1 MSLSGP
7 DWVKL
12 NKLLDEALELEPEH
26 RARWV
31 DSLPPEYSGL
41 SDTLRDLLLRP
52 SAAETSEVL
61 LGPPAVRGIP
71 FAAVASGEVVGP
83 YRLIRELGAGG
94 TATVWLA
101 ERADGSLRRQV
112 ALKLPRMAW
121 LDRGL
126 AERLNSER
134 DILASLEHPSIARLY
149 DAGVDAAGRPY
160 LALEYVEGVPLDRYA
175 TEHGLSVAQ
184 RLSLFVVV
192 ARAVAFAH
200 ARLIVHRDLKPTNI
214 LVKPNGEIG
223 LLDFGIARL
232 LQPESLHDLHLTR
245 GGARA
250 LTPLYAAPEQF
261 SSQPITVA
269 TDVYSL
275 GVLLYWLLSERSPY
289 ELRRDS
295 LADLEDAIVNR
306 DPLPLTKGMTG
317 KAAKALRGDLEM
329 IVRKAMSKQP
339 ADRYETVSAFID
351 DIERYQK
358 NLPVRAQP
366 ERYSYRVRKFVR
378 RNRVSVLAA
387 SVTATALVF
396 GLSIAVWQE
405 RLAQLE
411 AQRAE
416 RIKSFIASIFTQAVP
431 KQGVGGVVT
440 ASDLLTAA
448 NRRVEVELGNNR
460 ADKSELQTMIGQSF
474 LALSE
479 PANAVPVLRE
489 ALANCDA
496 RVDRERCEL
505 HGAVLLAE
513 SLLGARDKEGAL
525 AVLDQHLPND
535 VSRSAGAIEHI
546 VDGWR
551 TRGEILT
558 AMNRQDD
565 AMAAFSRASEIA
577 EQSLDK
583 NHRAALELLVSKADN
598 LAYFSRTPEEQAA
611 YLAAGEEAFRRVTA
625 ARGQLRPDTLLTHAE
640 RVYSLALVAVGRG
653 SEALPITRRIVE
665 DTRRLDAGDTQR
677 VGDVEWALAV
687 ALANL
692 GILDEA
698 IPLMLHVVD
707 HEAQR
712 GADANVWLMERF
724 TTLGN
729 MYAQAAMPAEA
740 DEVARRWGV
749 IATQVGTAELGQR
762 LRNELTKA
770 YAAAYSGDSARV
782 HRLTQAIRDLPEC
795 PETARLESLAIDL
808 LDARWHARSH
818 SRDLALRLAEDVEAS
833 RQTPYR
839 RGKYLSSAASA
850 LLAANDK
857 ENAQRLLAS
866 AADWFGKAGLT
877 ASSVHMTDF
886 INARASLGVP
896 IGDTTVHDDLQ
907 MLVSAWQ
914 KVNPDGTPYG
924 EALYWLSRVQAAK
937 GQAETAAQTRQ
948 QAAEI
953 LKHSKLPALRLL
965 AS

>member
-1 MSLSGP
+1 MSLSGS

-12 NKLLDEALELEPEH
+12 NQLLDEALELDPADRKH
-26 RARWV
+26 WV
-31 DSLPPEYSGL
+31 ESLPPEHRGL
-41 SDTLRDLLLRP
+41 SDTLRDLLLRQGG
-52 SAAETSEVL
+52 AETSEVL
-61 LGPPAVRGIP
+61 LEAPALRGVP
-71 FAAVASGEVVGP
+71 FAAVASGDAVGP

-112 ALKLPRMAW
+112 ALKLPRIAW

-126 AERLNSER
+126 AERLNRER

-149 DAGVDAAGRPY
+149 DAGVDEAGRPY
-160 LALEYVEGVPLDRYA
+160 LALEYVEGIPLDRYVA
-175 TEHGLSVAQ
+175 EHGLSIAR
-184 RLSLFVVV
+184 RLSLFILV

-200 ARLIVHRDLKPTNI
+200 AHLIVHRDLKPTNI
-214 LVKPNGEIG
+214 LVKENGEVR

-245 GGARA
+245 AGARA
-250 LTPLYAAPEQF
+250 LTPLFAAPEQF
-261 SSQPITVA
+261 TSQPITVA

-275 GVLLYWLLSERSPY
+275 GVLLYYLLCGRSPY
-289 ELRRDS
+289 DLKRDS
-295 LADLEDAIVNR
+295 LAELEDAIVNR
-306 DPLPLTKGMTG
+306 DPLPTSR
-317 KAAKALRGDLEM
+317 ALRGDLEM
-329 IVRKAMSKQP
+329 IVRKAMSKRP
-339 ADRYETVSAFID
+339 ADRYETVSAFIE
-351 DIERYQK
+351 DIERHQK

-366 ERYSYRVRKFVR
+366 ERFSYRVGKFVK
-378 RNRVSVLAA
+378 RNRVSVIAA
-387 SVTATALVF
+387 GVATSALF
-396 GLSIAVWQE
+396 AGMSIAMWQAHV
-405 RLAQLE
+405 AQLE

-416 RIKSFIASIFTQAVP
+416 RIKSFIVSIFTQAVP

-448 NRRVEVELGNNR
+448 NKRVEAELGNR

-479 PANAVPVLRE
+479 PANAAPVLRQ
-489 ALANCDA
+489 ALTNCDA

-505 HGAVLLAE
+505 HAAVLLAE
-513 SLLGARDKEGAL
+513 SLLGSRDKEGAL
-525 AVLDQHLPND
+525 AVLDEHLPRG
-535 VSRSAGAIEHI
+535 VSQSTGAIDDI

-565 AMAAFSRASEIA
+565 AMAAYSHASEIA
-577 EQSLDK
+577 EQMLGKD
-583 NHRAALELLVSKADN
+583 HRAALELVVSKADN
-598 LAYFSRTPEEQAA
+598 HAYFARTPQEQAA
-611 YLAAGEEAFRRVTA
+611 YLAAGEEAFQRVTA
-625 ARGQLRPDTLLTHAE
+625 ARGKLRPDTLLTHAE
-640 RVYSLALVAVGRG
+640 RVYSLALVANGRG
-653 SEALPITRRIVE
+653 SDALPISRRVVE
-665 DTRRLDAGDTQR
+665 DMRRLDAGDTQR
-677 VGDVEWALAV
+677 VGDAEWALAV

-712 GADANVWLMERF
+712 DVDANAWLMERF

-729 MYAQAAMPAEA
+729 MYAQAAMPEEA
-740 DEVARRWGV
+740 DEAVRRWEQ
-749 IATQVGTAELGQR
+749 IAAQVEPVELGQR

-782 HRLTQAIRDLPEC
+782 HRLTQAIRDLPDC

-808 LDARWHARSH
+808 LDARWHSQSRS
-818 SRDLALRLAEDVEAS
+818 RELALRLAEEVEAS

-850 LLAANDK
+850 LLATNDK
-857 ENAQRLLAS
+857 ENAQRLLAL

-877 ASSVHMTDF
+877 ASSVHLTDYV
-886 INARASLGVP
+886 NARASLALLT
-896 IGDTTVHDDLQ
+896 GDATMHDDLQ
-907 MLVSAWQ
+907 ALVSAWQ

-924 EALYWLSRVQAAK
+924 EALYWLSRAQAAA
-937 GQAETAAQTRQ
+937 GQAEVAAQTRQ
-948 QAAEI
+948 QAAQI
-953 LKHSKLPALRLL
+953 LKSSPLPALRKL
-965 AS
+965 AT

>member
-1 MSLSGP
+1 MSLSGS

-12 NKLLDEALELEPEH
+12 NQLLDEALELDPADRKRWVESLGPEH
-26 RARWV
+26 
-31 DSLPPEYSGL
+31 SSL
-41 SDTLRDLLLRP
+41 SDTLRDLLLREG
-52 SAAETSEVL
+52 SAETSEVL
-61 LGPPAVRGIP
+61 LEAPVLRGVP
-71 FAAVASGEVVGP
+71 FAAVAGGELVGP

-101 ERADGSLRRQV
+101 ERADGTLRRQV
-112 ALKLPRMAW
+112 ALKLPRVAW

-126 AERLNSER
+126 AERLNRER

-160 LALEYVEGVPLDRYA
+160 LALEYVEGVPLDHYA
-175 TEHGLSVAQ
+175 AERGLSIAQ
-184 RLSLFVVV
+184 RLSLFIRV

-200 ARLIVHRDLKPTNI
+200 AHLIVHRDLKPTNI
-214 LVKPNGEIG
+214 LVKENGEVR

-245 GGARA
+245 AGSRA
-250 LTPLYAAPEQF
+250 LTPLFAAPEQF
-261 SSQPITVA
+261 TSQPITVA
-269 TDVYSL
+269 TDIYSL
-275 GVLLYWLLSERSPY
+275 GVLLYWLLYERSPY
-289 ELRRDS
+289 ELKRES
-295 LADLEDAIVNR
+295 LAELEDAIVNR
-306 DPLPLTKGMTG
+306 DPLPRT
-317 KAAKALRGDLEM
+317 RDDLEM

-339 ADRYETVSAFID
+339 ADRYETVSAFIE

-366 ERYSYRVRKFVR
+366 ERFAYRVSKFVK
-378 RNRVSVLAA
+378 RNRVSVTAA
-387 SVTATALVF
+387 GVAVSALLGGMSVAL
-396 GLSIAVWQE
+396 WQAHV
-405 RLAQLE
+405 AQVE

-448 NRRVEVELGNNR
+448 NKRVEDELGSNR

-479 PANAVPVLRE
+479 PANAAPVLRQ
-489 ALANCDA
+489 ALVNCDA
-496 RVDRERCEL
+496 RVDRERCAL
-505 HGAVLLAE
+505 RAAVSLAE
-513 SLLGARDKEGAL
+513 SLLLTRDKDGAL
-525 AVLDQHLPND
+525 AVLDQYLPQN
-535 VSRSAGAIEHI
+535 VAQSAGAIEFI

-565 AMAAFSRASEIA
+565 ALAAYVRASEIA
-577 EQSLDK
+577 NQALDPQ
-583 NHRAALELLVSKADN
+583 HRAALELVVSKADSH
-598 LAYFSRTPEEQAA
+598 AYFARTPQEQAA

-625 ARGQLRPDTLLTHAE
+625 ARGRLRPDTLLTHAE
-640 RVYSLALVAVGRG
+640 RVYSLALVAAGRG
-653 SEALPITRRIVE
+653 SEALPISRRVVE
-665 DTRRLDAGDTQR
+665 DMRRLDNGDTQR
-677 VGDVEWALAV
+677 VGEAEWALAV
-687 ALANL
+687 SLANL
-692 GILDEA
+692 GYLDES

-712 GADANVWLMERF
+712 DVDANAWLMERF

-729 MYAQAAMPAEA
+729 MYAQAAMPVEA
-740 DEVARRWGV
+740 DEVARRWEQ
-749 IATQVGTAELGQR
+749 IATQVEPVELGQR

-770 YAAAYSGDSARV
+770 YAAVYSGDSARV
-782 HRLTQAIRDLPEC
+782 YQLTQAIRDIPDC

-808 LDARWHARSH
+808 LDARWHAQSQIRS
-818 SRDLALRLAEDVEAS
+818 LALTLAEDVEAS

-850 LLAANDK
+850 LLVANDT
-857 ENAQRLLAS
+857 ENAQRLLTL

-877 ASSVHMTDF
+877 ASSIHTTDF
-886 INARASLGVP
+886 VNARAALGLKT
-896 IGDTTVHDDLQ
+896 GDTTVQDDLQ
-907 MLVSAWQ
+907 SLVSAWR
-914 KVNPDGTPYG
+914 KVNPDGVPYG
-924 EALYWLSRVQAAK
+924 EALYWLSRVQEAA
-937 GQAETAAQTRQ
+937 GQVDAAAQSRRQ
-948 QAAEI
+948 ASDI
-953 LKHSKLPALRLL
+953 LKKSKLPALRRL
-965 AS
+965 S